1 MKGLLVPLLFLLSW
15 STVASAQQVR
25 ELNLKGTTNMR
36 PIAVDPSGVIVHL
49 NNGDKIQGLSLQ
61 PPNQI
66 ELYPLDGQLCSGVQ
80 SCSGQAPSML
90 QLTRVRPKNI
100 KGKLSN
106 SDGSSMLVIVTN
118 SGAKHVLFV
127 VPTSQAKY
135 QVVNIQ

>member
-1 MKGLLVPLLFLLSW
+1 LKQLLVSLLFLLSG
-15 STVASAQQVR
+15 STVAWAQQVR
-25 ELNLKGTTNMR
+25 ELNLTATINMR

-49 NNGDKIQGLSLQ
+49 KNGDKIQGLSLQ

-80 SCSGQAPSML
+80 TCNGQPPTMV
-90 QLTRVRPKNI
+90 QLTRVRPKQV
-100 KGKLSN
+100 KGKIPN

-127 VPTSQAKY
+127 VPTSRAKY
-135 QVVNIQ
+135 QIVNIQ

>member
-1 MKGLLVPLLFLLSW
+1 MNQLIVALLFLLSW
-15 STVASAQQVR
+15 STVASAQAVKV
-25 ELNLKGTTNMR
+25 LNLKGTTNMR

-49 NNGDKIQGLSLQ
+49 KNGDKIQGLSLQ

-66 ELYPLDGQLCSGVQ
+66 ELYPLDGQLCTGVQ
-80 SCSGQAPSML
+80 SCNGQAPSML
-90 QLTRVRPKNI
+90 QLTRVKQKSI

-106 SDGSSMLVIVTN
+106 ADGSSMLVIVTN

-127 VPTSQAKY
+127 VPTSRAKY